1 VLKSILIVEQTINT
15 WGVTLGLDTC
25 RYWTPAWVLFKARVF
40 PILGPWDPIA
50 GGPDPILGVRLTHV
64 EVLDQLWRS
73 GLYIQG
79 SDALPWGSGLIVDA
93 LGYITFS
100 GHGTASDLPM
110 WWSRAPLWTQ
120 SSRLG
125 LGQVMVWSHTQQFHH
140 ATK

>member
-1 VLKSILIVEQTINT
+1 VSVLDPRLGPVQGPCISYP
-15 WGVTLGLDTC
+15 GTLGPHC
-25 RYWTPAWVLFKARVF
+25 GRP
-40 PILGPWDPIA
+40 GPHTGG